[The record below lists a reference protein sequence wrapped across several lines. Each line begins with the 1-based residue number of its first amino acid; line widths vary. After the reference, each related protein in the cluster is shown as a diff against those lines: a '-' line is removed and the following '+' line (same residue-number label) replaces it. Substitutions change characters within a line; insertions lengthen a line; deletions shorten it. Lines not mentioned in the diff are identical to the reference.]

1 MNLKKFF
8 SVIFILLLN
17 NNVANSVTYNS
28 NPKIFIE
35 ELVQDAVKTLSDN
48 SISEE
53 EKNLAIEKI
62 ALENVDI
69 QALGLYTLGNIRKEV
84 DQNTLEM
91 YQKLFQKYFLKS
103 LTSRLT
109 DYSSQKFE
117 VVDSI
122 QKSSNYT
129 IVNSKIAE
137 SVKSPEIKID
147 WRVYTKNPDK
157 PLIRDL
163 IVEGLSLARTQKE
176 EFASILKTNNN
187 DINALIQKLEEFIE
201 N

>member
-1 MNLKKFF
+1 MKKGLFF
-8 SVIFILLLN
+8 LIPALYLYFSPII
-17 NNVANSVTYNS
+17 AVTYNS
-28 NPKIFIE
+28 EPKIFVQ
-35 ELVQDAVKTLSDN
+35 ELIDDAVKSLSDK
-48 SISEE
+48 SLTQK
-53 EKNLAIEKI
+53 EKNDAIEKI

-69 QALGLYTLGNIRKEV
+69 KALGLYTLGNIRKDLDE
-84 DQNTLEM
+84 NTM
-91 YQKLFQKYFLKS
+91 NKYQELFQKYFLKS

-117 VVDSI
+117 VFDSE

-137 SVKSPEIKID
+137 SLKSPEIKID
-147 WRVYTKNPDK
+147 WRIYTKNPQK

-163 IVEGLSLARTQKE
+163 VVEGLSLARTQKE
-176 EFASILKTNNN
+176 EFASILNSNNN
-187 DINALIQKLEEFIE
+187 DVNVLINKLQEFIS

>member
-1 MNLKKFF
+1 MKKG
-8 SVIFILLLN
+8 LLFLIP
-17 NNVANSVTYNS
+17 VLYLYSSSIIAVTYNS
-28 NPKIFIE
+28 EPKIFVQ
-35 ELVQDAVKTLSDN
+35 ELVDDAVKSLSDK
-48 SISEE
+48 SLTKE
-53 EKNLAIEKI
+53 EKNEAIKKI

-69 QALGLYTLGNIRKEV
+69 KALGLYTLGSIRKDLNE
-84 DQNTLEM
+84 NTM
-91 YQKLFQKYFLKS
+91 NKYQELFQKYFLKS

-117 VVDSI
+117 VFDSE

-129 IVNSKIAE
+129 IVKSKIAE
-137 SVKSPEIKID
+137 SLKSPEINID
-147 WRVYTKNPDK
+147 WRIYTKNPQK

-176 EFASILKTNNN
+176 EFASILNSNNN
-187 DINALIQKLEEFIE
+187 DVNVLLNKLQEFIS

>member
-1 MNLKKFF
+1 M
-8 SVIFILLLN
+8 
-17 NNVANSVTYNS
+17 
-28 NPKIFIE
+28 
-35 ELVQDAVKTLSDN
+35 
-48 SISEE
+48 
-53 EKNLAIEKI
+53 
-62 ALENVDI
+62 DI
-69 QALGLYTLGNIRKEV
+69 KALGLYTLGNIRNNLDE
-84 DQNTLEM
+84 NTM
-91 YQKLFQKYFLKS
+91 SNYQELFQKYFLKS

-117 VVDSI
+117 VYDSE

-137 SVKSPEIKID
+137 SLKSPQIKID
-147 WRVYTKNPDK
+147 WRVYTKNPQK

-176 EFASILKTNNN
+176 EFNSIISNNGGNIDALFISLK
-187 DINALIQKLEEFIE
+187 EFIKLL

>member
-1 MNLKKFF
+1 MKKRLFF
-8 SVIFILLLN
+8 LVSVFFLYF
-17 NNVANSVTYNS
+17 NSIIALTYNS
-28 NPKIFIE
+28 EPKIFVQ
-35 ELVQDAVKTLSDN
+35 ELVDDAIKALGDKSLT
-48 SISEE
+48 EE
-53 EKNLAIEKI
+53 EKNEAIRKI

-69 QALGLYTLGNIRKEV
+69 KALGLYTLGNIRKDLDE
-84 DQNTLEM
+84 NTM
-91 YQKLFQKYFLKS
+91 NKYQELFQKYFLKS

-109 DYSSQKFE
+109 DYTSQKFE
-117 VVDSI
+117 VFDAE

-137 SVKSPEIKID
+137 SLKSPEIKID
-147 WRVYTKNPDK
+147 WRIYTKNPQK

-176 EFASILKTNNN
+176 EFASILNSNNN
-187 DINALIQKLEEFIE
+187 NINSLIQKLQEFVS

>member
-1 MNLKKFF
+1 MKKGLFF
-8 SVIFILLLN
+8 LILILFLYSSSII
-17 NNVANSVTYNS
+17 AVTYNS
-28 NPKIFIE
+28 EPKIFIQ
-35 ELVQDAVKTLSDN
+35 ELVDDAVKSLSDN
-48 SISEE
+48 SLTEE
-53 EKNLAIEKI
+53 EKNEAIKKI

-69 QALGLYTLGNIRKEV
+69 KALGLYTLGSIRKDLDE
-84 DQNTLEM
+84 NTINK
-91 YQKLFQKYFLKS
+91 YQELFQKYFIKS

-117 VVDSI
+117 VFDSE

-129 IVNSKIAE
+129 IVKSKIPE
-137 SVKSPEIKID
+137 SLKSPEINID
-147 WRVYTKNPDK
+147 WRIYTKNPQK

-176 EFASILKTNNN
+176 EFASILNSNNN
-187 DINALIQKLEEFIE
+187 DVNILLNKLQVFIS